1 MKRRQDSME
10 ERINFRLI
18 FIGLFSMAL
27 TAVLSLYVFYRAFD
41 QQVSQDLA
49 TAAQTIARSYQY
61 LESPEEL
68 SAFGSENLRL
78 TLISPEGDVLYESS
92 ASGPM
97 ENHLSRPE
105 IQDALSQG
113 QGSARRQSATLGYNT
128 YYEAVLLSDG
138 NVLRIARDVGGAYAL
153 YDAALPALVV
163 CCFLILVTSVLLAI
177 FLTRQLVRPILK
189 MGEYLEHLP
198 EKVPYRE
205 LEPFAAA
212 LRADRLLRQ
221 NNEKLRQEFTANVSH
236 ELKTPLTSISG
247 YAELM
252 ENGMAKPQDIPAFA
266 AKIRVEAGRMLSLV
280 ADIIQLSALDN
291 QDSQPAELEK
301 ADLYQ
306 IAKGC
311 VDSLRVNA
319 QKAFVGL
326 RLEGESTPVQGIPHL
341 LEELCVNLCDNA
353 IRYNRPGGLVRV
365 SVGRTSEGSPYLQVE
380 DNGIGIPPA
389 SQSRV
394 FERFYR
400 VDKSRSK
407 ATGGT
412 GLGLA
417 IVKHIALLHHAS
429 IKLESQEGRGTCI
442 TVVFPEGGAN
452 K

>member
-1 MKRRQDSME
+1 
-10 ERINFRLI
+10 
-18 FIGLFSMAL
+18 
-27 TAVLSLYVFYRAFD
+27 
-41 QQVSQDLA
+41 
-49 TAAQTIARSYQY
+49 
-61 LESPEEL
+61 
-68 SAFGSENLRL
+68 
-78 TLISPEGDVLYESS
+78 
-92 ASGPM
+92 
-97 ENHLSRPE
+97 
-105 IQDALSQG
+105 
-113 QGSARRQSATLGYNT
+113 
-128 YYEAVLLSDG
+128 
-138 NVLRIARDVGGAYAL
+138 
-153 YDAALPALVV
+153 
-163 CCFLILVTSVLLAI
+163 
-177 FLTRQLVRPILK
+177 
-189 MGEYLEHLP
+189 
-198 EKVPYRE
+198 
-205 LEPFAAA
+205 
-212 LRADRLLRQ
+212 
-221 NNEKLRQEFTANVSH
+221 
-236 ELKTPLTSISG
+236 
-247 YAELM
+247 
-252 ENGMAKPQDIPAFA
+252 MAKPQDIPAFA
-266 AKIRVEAGRMLSLV
+266 SKIRVEAGRMLALV

-306 IAKGC
+306 IVKGC